1 MLKPVAFMLLRD
13 AVRSEILHPVVHI
26 RREWP
31 CPSSITMML
40 HKTAGR
46 FCRRCVR
53 SFAVPHLFA
62 DIQPSLIPYKSG
74 DRRVAATLATCPS
87 GTVLNMATPPNP
99 PPPPRLR
106 TAPKRDETM
115 RGILTSLCQI
125 NYFLIVEAES
135 C

>member
-13 AVRSEILHPVVHI
+13 AARSEILHPVVHV
-26 RREWP
+26 RHEWP
-31 CPSSITMML
+31 RPSSITMML

-62 DIQPSLIPYKSG
+62 NIQPWLITYKSS
-74 DRRVAATLATCPS
+74 DRRVAALATCPS

-99 PPPPRLR
+99 PSPRLR

-125 NYFLIVEAES
+125 NYFLIVKAES